1 MALEFDR
8 SILGQVFDETTFPP
22 ITKEEILEYAA
33 ALGEKNHLY
42 TDEAAAAKGPYGGL
56 IAPPTFVTKLRA
68 KKFTPEHLPRFGK
81 VGFDGGRDLEL
92 YAPVRPGDELTMLS
106 TIHEIYEKT
115 GRSGSMYFTVIR
127 NEVKNQK
134 GEKVAVIDHRIMQRC
149 THSILKISK

>member
-8 SILGQVFDETTFPP
+8 SMLGQVFDETSFPP
-22 ITKEEILEYAA
+22 VTKEEILDYAA
-33 ALGEKNHLY
+33 ALGEKNPLY
-42 TDEAAAAKGPYGGL
+42 ADEAAAMSGPYGGL

-106 TIHEIYEKT
+106 TIHDVYEKT
-115 GRSGSMYFTVIR
+115 GRTGSMYFIVIR

-134 GEKVAVIDHRIMQRC
+134 GEKVAVIDHRIMQR
-149 THSILKISK
+149 

>member
-8 SILGQVFDETTFPP
+8 SIIGQVFDETDFPP
-22 ITKEEILEYAA
+22 VTKEEIIDYAA
-33 ALGEKNHLY
+33 SLGETNPLY

-56 IAPPTFVTKLRA
+56 IASPTFVTKLRA
-68 KKFTPEHLPRFGK
+68 KKFTPEHLPKFGK

-92 YAPVRPGDELTMLS
+92 YAPVRPGDQLTMLS

-115 GRSGSMYFTVIR
+115 GRTGSMYFIVIR

-134 GEKVAVIDHRIMQRC
+134 GEKVAVIDHRIMQR
-149 THSILKISK
+149 